1 MSGSIWMPP
10 VAFAL
15 TLVTLR
21 FLLGRGW
28 AGHLAIDT
36 PNQRSLHVAPT
47 PRIGGV
53 IMVPMALATS
63 IPVSAWPGLLPVLAA
78 ALCALSFV
86 DDRWELPIALRLVS
100 HLAAATLLCQS
111 LLASPSPWVLALAVL
126 ALVWAINLFNFM
138 DGSDGLAGGMA
149 LFGFATMG
157 WALLDSVPEM
167 ANLALCLAAASA
179 GFLLLNF
186 SPARVFMG
194 DAGSVPLGFLAG
206 GIGIAG
212 WRHGVW
218 PAWFPLLVFSP
229 FVVDASVTLARR
241 VLRRERFWRPHRD
254 HYYQRLVR
262 MGWSHRR
269 VALTGYCLM
278 AACGISALALL
289 QANFVVQVAG
299 LSAWCGIYAAAMLS
313 IDRTWAN
320 SDASRGDSA

>member
-1 MSGSIWMPP
+1 MPP

-36 PNQRSLHVAPT
+36 PNLRSLHVLPT

-53 IMVPMALATS
+53 IMVPMALAAS
-63 IPVSAWPGLLPVLAA
+63 ISFSQWPGLLPVLAA
-78 ALCALSFV
+78 ALCAISFV
-86 DDRWELPIALRLVS
+86 DDRRELPIAVRLVS

-111 LLASPSPWVLALAVL
+111 LLVSPSPWVLGLAVVV
-126 ALVWAINLFNFM
+126 LVWAINLFNFM

-149 LFGFATMG
+149 LVGFATMG
-157 WALLDSVPEM
+157 LALLDSVPEM
-167 ANLALCLAAASA
+167 ANLALCLAASAA
-179 GFLLLNF
+179 GFLMLNF

-206 GIGIAG
+206 GIGLAG
-212 WRHGVW
+212 WQHGVW
-218 PAWFPLLVFSP
+218 PVWFPLLVFSP

-241 VLRRERFWRPHRD
+241 VLRRERFWHPHRD

-269 VALTGYCLM
+269 VALTEYGLM

-289 QANFVVQVAG
+289 RASFAIQVAG
-299 LSAWCGIYAAAMLS
+299 MAAWCCIYAAAMLS
-313 IDRTWAN
+313 VDKLWAN
-320 SDASRGDSA
+320 SDASRGARA

>member
-1 MSGSIWMPP
+1 MSGILWMPP

-28 AGHLAIDT
+28 AGRLAIDT

-53 IMVPMALATS
+53 IMVPIALATS
-63 IPVSAWPGLLPVLAA
+63 ISLSPWPGLLPVLAA

-86 DDRWELPIALRLVS
+86 DDRWELPIAVRLVS

-111 LLASPSPWVLALAVL
+111 LLVSPSPWVLALAVVV
-126 ALVWAINLFNFM
+126 LVWAINLFNFM

-149 LFGFATMG
+149 LFGFGTMG

-212 WRHGVW
+212 WWHGRL
-218 PAWFPLLVFSP
+218 AGLVP
-229 FVVDASVTLARR
+229 IAGV
-241 VLRRERFWRPHRD
+241 
-254 HYYQRLVR
+254 
-262 MGWSHRR
+262 
-269 VALTGYCLM
+269 
-278 AACGISALALL
+278 LALRGGCDGD
-289 QANFVVQVAG
+289 AGCDEPCVGRGSGIRTGTTITSGWCAWAGRIVA
-299 LSAWCGIYAAAMLS
+299 WP
-313 IDRTWAN
+313 
-320 SDASRGDSA
+320 